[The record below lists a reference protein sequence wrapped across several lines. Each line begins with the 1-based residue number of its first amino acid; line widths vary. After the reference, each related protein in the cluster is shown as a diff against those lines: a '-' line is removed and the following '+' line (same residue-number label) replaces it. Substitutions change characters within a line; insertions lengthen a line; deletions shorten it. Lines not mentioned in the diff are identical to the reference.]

1 MTVKKDFSL
10 VCLSV
15 EHYKHIFSCLTN
27 YFLYASASLAL
38 ALSVCQS
45 EVCPRDLQE
54 YVIVVNEV

>member
-10 VCLSV
+10 FCLFT
-15 EHYKHIFSCLTN
+15 HIFLP
-27 YFLYASASLAL
+27 YKLFLYASASLAL
-38 ALSVCQS
+38 ALSVCTT

>member
-15 EHYKHIFSCLTN
+15 EHYNTYFPALQIIFICV
-27 YFLYASASLAL
+27 SLSSSGF
-38 ALSVCQS
+38 SVCQS

-54 YVIVVNEV
+54 YVIVVNKV